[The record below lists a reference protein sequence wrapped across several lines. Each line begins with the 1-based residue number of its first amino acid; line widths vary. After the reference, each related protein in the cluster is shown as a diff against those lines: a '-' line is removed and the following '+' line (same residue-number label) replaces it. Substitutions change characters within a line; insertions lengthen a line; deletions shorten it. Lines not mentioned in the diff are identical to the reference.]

1 MRRWRSVSVDGLME
15 ISEIRRR
22 LRASIEAAKR
32 DAQDRRGRSDRA
44 AQAYELFLSER
55 AVPLFQ
61 TVASA
66 LVAEGHRFKVF
77 TPAGSVRLASESSGE
92 DYIELA
98 LDTTADP
105 PVVVGRISRGRGR
118 RQIASE
124 HAVQEDVPIEN
135 LTDEDVLAFLLRQLT
150 PFLER

>member
-44 AQAYELFLSER
+44 ARAYELFLSER

-77 TPAGSVRLASESSGE
+77 TPADSVRLISESSAE

-105 PVVVGRISRGRGR
+105 PVVIGRTSRGRGR
-118 RQIASE
+118 RQIA
-124 HAVQEDVPIEN
+124 
-135 LTDEDVLAFLLRQLT
+135 T
-150 PFLER
+150 ERPVKDD

>member
-1 MRRWRSVSVDGLME
+1 ME
-15 ISEIRRR
+15 VSEIRRR

-44 AQAYELFLSER
+44 ARAYEQFLSER

-77 TPAGSVRLASESSGE
+77 TPADSVRLISESSGE

-105 PVVVGRISRGRGR
+105 PVVIGRTSRGRGR

-124 HAVQEDVPIEN
+124 YAVQEDVPIEN

>member
-1 MRRWRSVSVDGLME
+1 ME
-15 ISEIRRR
+15 VSEIRRR
-22 LRASIEAAKR
+22 LRAGIDAAKK
-32 DAQDRRGRSDRA
+32 DAQERRVRSDKA
-44 AQAYELFLSER
+44 AHQYEVFLRDS

-66 LVAEGHRFKVF
+66 LVAEGHRFTIF
-77 TPAGSVRLASESSGE
+77 TPANSVRLASESSGE
-92 DYIELA
+92 DFIELV

-105 PVVVGRISRGRGR
+105 PVVVGRTSRGRGR

-124 HAVQEDVPIEN
+124 RPVKDDVPIDQITE
-135 LTDEDVLAFLLRQLT
+135 EDVLAFLLVELT

>member
-1 MRRWRSVSVDGLME
+1 MDVP
-15 ISEIRRR
+15 EIRRR

-32 DAQDRRGRSDRA
+32 DAQERRNRGDRA
-44 AQAYELFLSER
+44 AREYDQFLSER
-55 AVPLFQ
+55 AVPLFH
-61 TVASA
+61 TLASA

-105 PVVVGRISRGRGR
+105 PLVVGRTSRGRGR
-118 RQIASE
+118 RQIATE
-124 HAVQEDVPIEN
+124 RPVKEDIPIEQ
-135 LTDEDVLAFLLRQLT
+135 LTEEDILAFVLAELT

>member
-1 MRRWRSVSVDGLME
+1 ME
-15 ISEIRRR
+15 VSEIRRR

-44 AQAYELFLSER
+44 ARAYEQFLSER

-77 TPAGSVRLASESSGE
+77 TPADSVRLISESSGE

-105 PVVVGRISRGRGR
+105 PVVIGRTSRGRGR

-124 HAVQEDVPIEN
+124 YAVQEDVPIEN
-135 LTDEDVLAFLLRQLT
+135 LTDEDVLAFLLRLLT

>member
-1 MRRWRSVSVDGLME
+1 MDVP
-15 ISEIRRR
+15 EIRRR

-32 DAQDRRGRSDRA
+32 DAQERRGRSDRA
-44 AQAYELFLSER
+44 SLAYEQFLATR

-66 LVAEGHRFKVF
+66 LVAEGHRFKIF

-92 DYIELA
+92 DYIELV

-105 PVVVGRISRGRGR
+105 PVVVGRTSRGRGR

-124 HAVQEDVPIEN
+124 RPVQEDVPIED
-135 LTDEDVLAFLLRQLT
+135 LTDEDVLAFLLRELT

>member
-1 MRRWRSVSVDGLME
+1 MDVP
-15 ISEIRRR
+15 EIRRR

-32 DAQDRRGRSDRA
+32 DAQERRNRSDRA
-44 AQAYELFLSER
+44 GREYEQFLSER
-55 AVPLFQ
+55 AAPLFH
-61 TVASA
+61 TLASA

-105 PVVVGRISRGRGR
+105 PLVVGRTSRGRGR
-118 RQIASE
+118 RQIAAE
-124 HAVQEDVPIEN
+124 RPIKEDIPIEE
-135 LTDEDVLAFLLRQLT
+135 LTEEDILAFVLAELT
-150 PFLER
+150 PFLQR

>member
-1 MRRWRSVSVDGLME
+1 MD
-15 ISEIRRR
+15 IPEIRRR

-44 AQAYELFLSER
+44 AQAYEEFLAAR

-66 LVAEGHRFKVF
+66 LVAEGYRFKVF

-92 DYIELA
+92 DYIELS
-98 LDTTADP
+98 LDTTTDP
-105 PVVVGRISRGRGR
+105 PVVIGRTSRGRGR
-118 RQIASE
+118 GRIASE
-124 HAVQEDVPIEN
+124 RPVQEDIPIED
-135 LTDEDVLAFLLRQLT
+135 LADEDVLAFLLRELT
-150 PFLER
+150 SFLER

>member
-1 MRRWRSVSVDGLME
+1 ME
-15 ISEIRRR
+15 IPEIRRR

-32 DAQDRRGRSDRA
+32 DAQERRGRSDHA
-44 AQAYELFLSER
+44 AKAYEEFLSER
-55 AVPLFQ
+55 AVPLFH

-66 LVAEGHRFKVF
+66 LVAEGQRFKVF
-77 TPAGSVRLASESSGE
+77 TPAGSVRLASEASGE
-92 DYIELA
+92 DYIELV

-105 PVVVGRISRGRGR
+105 PVVVGRTSRGRGR

-124 HAVQEDVPIEN
+124 RPVNDDIPIEN
-135 LTDEDVLAFLLRQLT
+135 LKDEDVLAFLLTELT

>member
-1 MRRWRSVSVDGLME
+1 MD
-15 ISEIRRR
+15 IPEIRRR

-32 DAQDRRGRSDRA
+32 DAQERRGRSDHA
-44 AQAYELFLSER
+44 ANAYEEFLSER
-55 AVPLFQ
+55 AVPLFH

-66 LVAEGHRFKVF
+66 LVAEGQRFKVF
-77 TPAGSVRLASESSGE
+77 TPAGSVRLASEASGE
-92 DYIELA
+92 DYIELV

-105 PVVVGRISRGRGR
+105 PVVVGRTSRGRGR

-124 HAVQEDVPIEN
+124 RPVKDDIPIEN
-135 LTDEDVLAFLLRQLT
+135 LKDEDVLAFLLTELT